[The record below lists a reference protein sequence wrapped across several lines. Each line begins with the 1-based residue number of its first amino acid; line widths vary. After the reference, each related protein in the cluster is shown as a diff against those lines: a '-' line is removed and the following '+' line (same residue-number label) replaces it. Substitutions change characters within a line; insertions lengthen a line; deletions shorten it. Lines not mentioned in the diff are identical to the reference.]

1 MHTFKYFCWLICLGW
16 LLPAIQAN
24 SQELNCKIAV
34 NASQIQGTNNQVFK
48 TLETALNEFMNDRK
62 WTSAQYA
69 IGERI
74 ACSMNITVKSYSDD
88 GSFGC
93 ELTVQS
99 SRPVYNANY
108 NTIVFNFKDPHFDFK
123 YLEFDQIDF
132 RDNLI
137 DNNLTAVLAYYAYL
151 IIGLDMDTMAP
162 EGGTDLLHAAENIV
176 TAAQNMS
183 ETGWKAFDDSRN
195 RHAIVNDYLDPGMSP
210 LRQLMYDYH
219 RTGLDE
225 MAQNADRGRAKITTS
240 LQLLKKAKENKA
252 MSVLP
257 QLFTEFKKEEL
268 LNIYSKGTV
277 KEKEEVSDLLMEV
290 NPALSSEWDKI
301 KSAQ

>member
-1 MHTFKYFCWLICLGW
+1 MYIFKYFRWLVCVSLFFTAI
-16 LLPAIQAN
+16 PAI

-34 NASQIQGTNNQVFK
+34 NAAQVQGTNTQVFK

-62 WTSAQYA
+62 WTSAQYS

-88 GSFGC
+88 GSFSC
-93 ELTVQS
+93 DLTVQS
-99 SRPVYNANY
+99 SRPVYNSNY
-108 NTIVFNFKDPHFDFK
+108 NTIIFNFKDGNFDFK
-123 YLEFDQIDF
+123 YLEFDQIEF
-132 RDNLI
+132 RDNII

-162 EGGTDLLHAAENIV
+162 EGGTDVLHAAESIV

-195 RHAIVNDYLDPGMSP
+195 RHAIINDYLDPGMSP

-240 LQLLKKAKENKA
+240 LQLLKQAKENKS

-257 QLFTEFKKEEL
+257 QLFTEFKKEEF
-268 LNIYSKGTV
+268 LNIYSKGTA
-277 KEKEEVSDLLMEV
+277 KEKEEVYDLLMEV
-290 NPALSSEWDKI
+290 NPAYSTEWEKI